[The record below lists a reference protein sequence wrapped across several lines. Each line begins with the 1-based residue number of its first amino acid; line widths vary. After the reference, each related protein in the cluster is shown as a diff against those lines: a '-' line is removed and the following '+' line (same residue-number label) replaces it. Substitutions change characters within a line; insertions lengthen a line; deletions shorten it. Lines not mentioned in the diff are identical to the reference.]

1 MISQAVQDAI
11 EQVTETANF
20 GAHEKLIRMRY
31 QDGQKVD
38 CGGKAGATSTPVL
51 PIALET
57 IMNLRTWTTTTFLL
71 GAAGLIVSI
80 AFEATTGER
89 AGNASDRGRPVG
101 VFTGRFADGMPIY
114 QLPSITV
121 VANRNAELAKLK
133 EQSARARAVSRGAR
147 RTAAVVLQPG
157 GV

>member
-1 MISQAVQDAI
+1 MS
-11 EQVTETANF
+11 
-20 GAHEKLIRMRY
+20 Y

-38 CGGKAGATSTPVL
+38 CGGKAGTTSMPAL

-71 GAAGLIVSI
+71 WAAAGLIVSI
-80 AFEATTGER
+80 AFEATAGER

-121 VANRNAELAKLK
+121 VANRNAELAKIK

-147 RTAAVVLQPG
+147 RTAAVDLQPG